1 MSDASSAATPQLLN
15 SLSARLLVLTI
26 SFIMLA
32 EVMIY
37 VPSISRFRLV
47 YLEEKLS
54 AGELAS
60 LALDATP
67 DNMVSKELA
76 GDLLGHAGARLVVR
90 KGPQS
95 RRLVLGDYM
104 PSEIEASFDL
114 RDATAPML
122 IRDAFMAL
130 RPRQDRMIRIIGGSK
145 VRTGTTIEVVIDEAP
160 MVAAMYDYSVRI
172 LTLSVVISL
181 ITAAMVFLTLHL
193 LMVRPM
199 RRITASMIAFRQNP
213 QDTHNIPGRA
223 SRGDEIGVAR
233 RELAA
238 MQGELRAALRQQERL
253 AQLGTAVSKM
263 SHDLRNILATAQ
275 LVSDRIASSDDP
287 AVRKVT
293 PTLIG
298 AIDRAV
304 DLCSHT
310 LRFVRPDDAPL
321 RLMTFDLSELA
332 EDLSGSLGLPPNGSI
347 IWANE
352 IEPEFEIN
360 ADRDEIYRVLLN
372 LARNGVQ
379 AMQGNVN
386 RDDQHISA
394 NDLTA
399 DATDLQFDQITMTAA
414 RTDAGVVIEVSDT
427 GPGLPEGA
435 RNNLFKAFASTAK
448 VGGTGLGLA
457 IAFDIAK
464 AHGGELSVV
473 SSDQNGTRFRLTLPG
488 A

>member
-1 MSDASSAATPQLLN
+1 MSKTGPAAAPQLLN

-26 SFIMLA
+26 SFIMVA
-32 EVMIY
+32 EVLIY

-47 YLEEKLS
+47 YLEEKLA

-67 DNMVSKELA
+67 DNMVSAELA
-76 GDLLGHAGARLVVR
+76 RDLLGHAGARLVVR

-104 PSEIEASFDL
+104 PSEIEASFDV
-114 RDATAPML
+114 RTASAPML
-122 IRDAFMAL
+122 ITDAFMAL
-130 RPRQDRMIRIIGGSK
+130 RPRKDRLIRIIGDSQE
-145 VRTGTTIEVVIDEAP
+145 RAGTMIEVVIDEAP

-172 LTLSVVISL
+172 LSLSVVISL
-181 ITAAMVFLTLHL
+181 ITAALVFLSLHL
-193 LMVRPM
+193 LMVRPL
-199 RRITASMIAFRQNP
+199 RRVTASMVAFRQNP
-213 QDTHNIPGRA
+213 HDPNSILVKST
-223 SRGDEIGVAR
+223 RGDEIGVAR

-275 LVSDRIASSDDP
+275 LVSDRIAFSEDP

-310 LRFVRPDDAPL
+310 LRFVRPDDTPL
-321 RLMTFDLSELA
+321 RLMTFDLADLID
-332 EDLSGSLGLPPNGSI
+332 DLSGSLGLLPGSSI
-347 IWANE
+347 VWRNAVEPGFE
-352 IEPEFEIN
+352 IE
-360 ADRDEIYRVLLN
+360 ADRDEIYRLLLN
-372 LARNGVQ
+372 LARNSVQ
-379 AMQGNVN
+379 AMQGGNN
-386 RDDQHISA
+386 AEEDGGERGQNHLTMSA
-394 NDLTA
+394 
-399 DATDLQFDQITMTAA
+399 
-414 RTDAGVVIEVSDT
+414 RRSAGSVEIDVSDT
-427 GPGLPEGA
+427 GPGLPDA
-435 RNNLFKAFASTAK
+435 AKANLFKAFVRTSK

-457 IAFDIAK
+457 IADDIAK
-464 AHGGELSVV
+464 AHGGDLSVV
-473 SSDQNGTRFRLTLPG
+473 SSDAAGVIFRLTLPK

>member
-1 MSDASSAATPQLLN
+1 MSDAGSSATPQLLN

-114 RDATAPML
+114 RDASAPML
-122 IRDAFMAL
+122 IRDSFMAL
-130 RPRQDRMIRIIGGSK
+130 RPRQDRMIRIIGASK
-145 VRTGTTIEVVIDEAP
+145 VRVGTTIEVVIDEAP

-181 ITAAMVFLTLHL
+181 ITAALVFLTLHL

-213 QDTHNIPGRA
+213 QDTLIIPGRA

-310 LRFVRPDDAPL
+310 LRFVQPDDAPL

-379 AMQGNVN
+379 AMQGNAERLE
-386 RDDQHISA
+386 RDSPA
-394 NDLTA
+394 GDLAA
-399 DATDLQFDQITMTAA
+399 DTTGLKFDQITLTAA
-414 RTDAGVVIEVSDT
+414 RADAGVVIEVCDT

-435 RNNLFKAFASTAK
+435 KNNLFKAFASTAK

-457 IAFDIAK
+457 IAFDIAR
-464 AHGGELSVV
+464 AHGGELNVV
-473 SSDQNGTRFRLTLPG
+473 SSDQNGTRFRLTLPN